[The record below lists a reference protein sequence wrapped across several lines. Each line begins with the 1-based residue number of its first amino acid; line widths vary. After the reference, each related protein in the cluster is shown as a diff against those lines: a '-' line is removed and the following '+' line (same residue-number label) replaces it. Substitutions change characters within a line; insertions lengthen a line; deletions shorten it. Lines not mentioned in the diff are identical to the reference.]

1 METNKARD
9 RQMRAPAS
17 RKKGAPLLWGLAF
30 GMAFGFLLQKGGAT
44 KYDVIIGQLL
54 LTDFTVLKIM
64 LSAVLTGMIG
74 IHAMKALGWV
84 ELYPKSGSGGA
95 NIIGGLIFGVG
106 FATLGYCP
114 GTIAGAIGNGALD
127 ALVGGLAGILI
138 GSGLFAALYPRLS
151 QAILKKGD
159 FGDLTLPRLFKVNDW
174 VIVVPV
180 AALIVIVLYWLER
193 AGL

>member
-1 METNKARD
+1 MQTKNSGTTRLGEKST
-9 RQMRAPAS
+9 
-17 RKKGAPLLWGLAF
+17 LLWGLVF
-30 GMAFGFLLQKGGAT
+30 GIVFGFLLQKGGVT

-74 IHAMKALGWV
+74 IHVMKSLGWV
-84 ELYPKSGSGGA
+84 QLTPKSGSVGI
-95 NIIGGLIFGVG
+95 NVIGGLIFGVG
-106 FATLGYCP
+106 FAVLGYCP
-114 GTIAGAIGNGALD
+114 GTIAGAIGNGYLD

-138 GSGLFAALYPRLS
+138 GSGLFAALYPRLI
-151 QAILKKGD
+151 QGILKKGD

-180 AALIVIVLYWLER
+180 AGLILILLYWLES
-193 AGL
+193 GEL